1 MLENWRPIILNI
13 VKNMKEQ
20 EQHDE
25 IIRDIDERIKDCI
38 TNKTSNDRLYLQS
51 FLWEVVVSLKEC
63 LLADFGDF
71 YIDCDKRAL
80 SIRPDDEISELS
92 SPVLINKEIRDALN
106 KTMPQLVSI
115 ETFLSEK
122 PEEAT
127 ALLLPI
133 HVKEKSFGFFLFS
146 SSLPEAASHLSSPDS
161 LQFAQIVCPQV
172 EIAVEVAEGKCEE
185 DFRGEVIKAFFD
197 SKLDMTETLQ
207 RVTDLVVP
215 FLPDIGPLKIEPA
228 PLAQLLTY
236 KSGNKYLSV
245 VATAKPNRREDDF
258 EHTPIHLDIE
268 KSICGRLV
276 SKNLEPSGKTSAT
289 EPYINVD
296 PTDDPEHFRWFLLQK
311 SKTKPRSELVVSIEY
326 ESELIAIINLEHSE
340 KDIFLQ
346 QHIDCLVRMANFISP
361 FLWVSRQKEDEDK
374 NREMGMLYALHHQLT
389 RLRSIL
395 SHDVGNVMTELLLEA
410 DLVLAKDLTLSDSTR
425 KSIEDIYQGL
435 DRIKTSSL
443 GFIDRLPEFIIYGS
457 NSLKEL
463 IDKALAV
470 FSKVV
475 LEEEKIEI
483 KVTWDNCPEDI
494 QVFSSH
500 LLAEHIRNLV
510 ENSHYSVREAIA
522 SRTE

>member
-185 DFRGEVIKAFFD
+185 NRKNP
-197 SKLDMTETLQ
+197 KL
-207 RVTDLVVP
+207 
-215 FLPDIGPLKIEPA
+215 
-228 PLAQLLTY
+228 
-236 KSGNKYLSV
+236 
-245 VATAKPNRREDDF
+245 
-258 EHTPIHLDIE
+258 
-268 KSICGRLV
+268 
-276 SKNLEPSGKTSAT
+276 
-289 EPYINVD
+289 
-296 PTDDPEHFRWFLLQK
+296 
-311 SKTKPRSELVVSIEY
+311 
-326 ESELIAIINLEHSE
+326 
-340 KDIFLQ
+340 
-346 QHIDCLVRMANFISP
+346 
-361 FLWVSRQKEDEDK
+361 
-374 NREMGMLYALHHQLT
+374 
-389 RLRSIL
+389 
-395 SHDVGNVMTELLLEA
+395 
-410 DLVLAKDLTLSDSTR
+410 
-425 KSIEDIYQGL
+425 
-435 DRIKTSSL
+435 
-443 GFIDRLPEFIIYGS
+443 
-457 NSLKEL
+457 
-463 IDKALAV
+463 
-470 FSKVV
+470 FSF
-475 LEEEKIEI
+475 
-483 KVTWDNCPEDI
+483 T
-494 QVFSSH
+494 
-500 LLAEHIRNLV
+500 
-510 ENSHYSVREAIA
+510 
-522 SRTE
+522 